1 MRTLKDFLLSENV
14 ASFSEW
20 ENASNG
26 IFHVTGLTPP
36 SAAMLVAKRFLITQE
51 NTIVITNDYR
61 TAEIWLENLEAFVSK
76 ELLLFLPGIGL
87 KPYEE
92 KNPFDGLLEERLR
105 FFAHVNDSK
114 HIVVCPIDSLLARLP
129 EKDFLEKKILDFKV
143 GDVLDPLSLREKFLN
158 MGFKEQPMVGSVG
171 EFSMRGCIVDVNG
184 FLYEHPVRFEFFGD
198 ELESIR
204 FFDIFTQRSIEN
216 LEEIRIYPMG
226 EFSLPAKERL
236 ADEQSLVGF
245 WWKRPKYEN
254 LIASIFDYLPNANIV
269 FDESGNLAEFAR
281 DYWKKIEKKF
291 FEIKGSL
298 TAEFL
303 PEKLWWKY
311 AEFSE
316 IFGKALALDITR
328 IEAEGTN
335 WQKINVKPQSFEDA
349 GIEATEKKIIDF
361 YENGGKVF
369 LVAPTSGAI
378 SRMQHLF
385 GESPVEEFLEAPLT
399 EGFWLEDDKIAFLS
413 DARIFN
419 RHQKKSRKR
428 AIAGSVSS
436 ALLVE
441 SLSRGDLVAHEDH
454 GVGRY
459 LGLVRVEV
467 NGGMVDCALL
477 EYAGGDRLR
486 FPVSDLQKIER
497 LQQPDE
503 VEVKLNRLG
512 SKLWENQKKRVKEKV
527 IKIAKELVE
536 LYAKR
541 ELVEGFAFPPDSKI
555 QEEFEASFEYT
566 PTPDQISAT
575 ADIKR
580 DMESGKPMDR
590 LVCGDVGFG
599 KTEVAMRA
607 VFKCVLSKRQVA
619 VLVPTTILAAQ
630 HYENFCERFAAFPV
644 NIELLN
650 RYKTTKEK
658 NAIFEK
664 LEKGSVDIVIG
675 THALLS
681 EKGRFKDLG
690 LLIIDEEQKFGVKQK
705 EKLRELRLAVD
716 TLSMS
721 ATPIPRSLH
730 LSLTGVRD
738 ISLINTPPM
747 NRLPV
752 ETKLMRRDDA
762 ILAEAIKDEIA
773 RGGQVFVVNDRV
785 QTIESLAADVESWV
799 PTARV
804 AVAHGQMNDRDLER
818 TMEAF
823 LAGNFDVLVST
834 TIIESGLDVPRAN
847 TIIIMNAHHFGIS
860 QLYQMRGRVG
870 RSDVLAYAYLVTP
883 AQGEISQ
890 DSSRRLEALAQFT
903 DLGSGYQL
911 AMRDLE
917 IRGAGNLLGSEQHG
931 FIAEVGFETYVRLVK
946 EAVEMLRGSSVDKPL
961 QPRVELGVDAFLPE
975 DWIEDGLTR
984 ISLYQR
990 IARVKTLQELENL
1003 RNELTDR
1010 FGNLPV
1016 AAEMLLLVTE
1026 VGLCAAFLKIQGL
1039 LLKRGMLALTF
1050 TEFPPP
1056 EPTTLAEILS
1066 LSPFPMRYLANTPLQ
1081 AVVEIGMGNIH
1092 EQAKRTLELFRA
1104 FEKRSNAPL
1113 QKISQESKI

>member
-1 MRTLKDFLLSENV
+1 
-14 ASFSEW
+14 
-20 ENASNG
+20 
-26 IFHVTGLTPP
+26 
-36 SAAMLVAKRFLITQE
+36 
-51 NTIVITNDYR
+51 
-61 TAEIWLENLEAFVSK
+61 
-76 ELLLFLPGIGL
+76 
-87 KPYEE
+87 
-92 KNPFDGLLEERLR
+92 
-105 FFAHVNDSK
+105 
-114 HIVVCPIDSLLARLP
+114 
-129 EKDFLEKKILDFKV
+129 
-143 GDVLDPLSLREKFLN
+143 
-158 MGFKEQPMVGSVG
+158 
-171 EFSMRGCIVDVNG
+171 
-184 FLYEHPVRFEFFGD
+184 
-198 ELESIR
+198 
-204 FFDIFTQRSIEN
+204 
-216 LEEIRIYPMG
+216 
-226 EFSLPAKERL
+226 
-236 ADEQSLVGF
+236 
-245 WWKRPKYEN
+245 
-254 LIASIFDYLPNANIV
+254 
-269 FDESGNLAEFAR
+269 
-281 DYWKKIEKKF
+281 
-291 FEIKGSL
+291 
-298 TAEFL
+298 
-303 PEKLWWKY
+303 
-311 AEFSE
+311 
-316 IFGKALALDITR
+316 
-328 IEAEGTN
+328 
-335 WQKINVKPQSFEDA
+335 
-349 GIEATEKKIIDF
+349 
-361 YENGGKVF
+361 
-369 LVAPTSGAI
+369 
-378 SRMQHLF
+378 
-385 GESPVEEFLEAPLT
+385 
-399 EGFWLEDDKIAFLS
+399 
-413 DARIFN
+413 
-419 RHQKKSRKR
+419 
-428 AIAGSVSS
+428 
-436 ALLVE
+436 
-441 SLSRGDLVAHEDH
+441 
-454 GVGRY
+454 
-459 LGLVRVEV
+459 
-467 NGGMVDCALL
+467 
-477 EYAGGDRLR
+477 
-486 FPVSDLQKIER
+486 
-497 LQQPDE
+497 
-503 VEVKLNRLG
+503 
-512 SKLWENQKKRVKEKV
+512 
-527 IKIAKELVE
+527 
-536 LYAKR
+536 
-541 ELVEGFAFPPDSKI
+541 
-555 QEEFEASFEYT
+555 
-566 PTPDQISAT
+566 
-575 ADIKR
+575 
-580 DMESGKPMDR
+580 
-590 LVCGDVGFG
+590 
-599 KTEVAMRA
+599 
-607 VFKCVLSKRQVA
+607 
-619 VLVPTTILAAQ
+619 
-630 HYENFCERFAAFPV
+630 
-644 NIELLN
+644 
-650 RYKTTKEK
+650 
-658 NAIFEK
+658 
-664 LEKGSVDIVIG
+664 
-675 THALLS
+675 
-681 EKGRFKDLG
+681 LG

-823 LAGNFDVLVST
+823 LAGDFDVLVST

-1113 QKISQESKI
+1113 QKISQESKN

>member
-1 MRTLKDFLLSENV
+1 MRTLKEYLLS
-14 ASFSEW
+14 ADIAPFAEW
-20 ENASNG
+20 EEANSGA
-26 IFHVTGLTPP
+26 FHVSGLTPP
-36 SAAMLVAKRFLITQE
+36 VAAMLVAKRFLVQNK
-51 NTIVITNDYR
+51 NTIIIAKDYR
-61 TAEIWLENLEAFVSK
+61 SAETWLENLEAFVGK
-76 ELLLFLPGIGL
+76 ESLLFLPSIGL

-92 KNPFDGLLEERLR
+92 KIPFDGILEERLR
-105 FFAHVNDSK
+105 FFVHANRK
-114 HIVVCPIDSLLARLP
+114 PHIAICPLDSLLARLP
-129 EKDFLEKKILDFKV
+129 SPASIQEKILPFKV
-143 GDVLDPLSLREKFLN
+143 GDTIELDSLRKIFLD
-158 MGFKEQPMVGSVG
+158 MGFKEQPMVSSVG
-171 EFSMRGCIVDVNG
+171 EFSIRGCIIDING
-184 FLYEHPVRFEFFGD
+184 FLYEHPVRLEFFGD

-216 LEEIRIYPMG
+216 LEEISIYPMG
-226 EFSLPAKERL
+226 EFSIPYKERFEL
-236 ADEQSLVGF
+236 GENLSGL
-245 WWKRPKYEN
+245 WWKRSSYES
-254 LIASIFDYLPNANIV
+254 LESSIFDYLPLGDIV
-269 FDESGNLAEFAR
+269 FEEAGALAENASIL
-281 DYWKKIEKKF
+281 WKSFEKKF
-291 FEIKGSL
+291 REMEGSVY
-298 TAEFL
+298 AAFP
-303 PEKLWWKY
+303 PEKIWWKY
-311 AEFSE
+311 GLFSK
-316 IFGKALALDITR
+316 IFGSSVSLDITR
-328 IEAEGTN
+328 IETNGTHWSKVEVRPQEFDNSSIESIEEKIRDFKEEG
-335 WQKINVKPQSFEDA
+335 
-349 GIEATEKKIIDF
+349 GR
-361 YENGGKVF
+361 VF
-369 LVAPTSGAI
+369 LIAPTSGAL

-385 GESPVEEFLEAPLT
+385 GNEVVEEYLEGTLT
-399 EGFWLEDDKIAFLS
+399 EGFWFDSEKIAFLS

-419 RHQKKSRKR
+419 RHQKKVRKR
-428 AIAGSVSS
+428 SIAGSVSG

-467 NGGMVDCALL
+467 NGGLVDCALL

-497 LQQPDE
+497 LQQPEDA
-503 VEVKLNRLG
+503 EVKLNKLG
-512 SKLWENQKKRVKEKV
+512 SKVWENQKKRVKEKV
-527 IKIAKELVE
+527 IKIARELVE

-541 ELVEGFAFPPDSKI
+541 ELIEGFAFPPDSKI

-566 PTPDQISAT
+566 PTLDQISAT

-619 VLVPTTILAAQ
+619 LLVPTTILAAQ
-630 HYENFCERFAAFPV
+630 HYENFCERFAGFPI
-644 NIELLN
+644 NIALMN
-650 RYKTTKEK
+650 RYKSAKEK
-658 NAIFEK
+658 KEIFEN
-664 LEKGSVDIVIG
+664 LEKGSIDIVIG

-681 EKGRFKDLG
+681 EKSCFKDLG
-690 LLIIDEEQKFGVKQK
+690 LLVIDEEQKFGVKQK

-762 ILAEAIKDEIA
+762 ILAEAIRDELS

-785 QTIESLAADVESWV
+785 QNIESLAAEVESWV
-799 PTARV
+799 PEARV

-823 LAGNFDVLVST
+823 LSGNFDILVST
-834 TIIESGLDVPRAN
+834 TIIESGLDIPRAN

-870 RSDVLAYAYLVTP
+870 RSDVLAYAYLVIP
-883 AQGEISQ
+883 ARGEISK
-890 DSSRRLEALAQFT
+890 DSSKRLEALAQFT

-917 IRGAGNLLGSEQHG
+917 IRGAGNLLGAEQHG

-946 EAVEMLRGSSVDKPL
+946 EAVEMLRGTSVDKPL
-961 QPRVELGVDAFLPE
+961 QPRVELGIDAFLPE

-990 IARVKTLQELENL
+990 IARVKTLQELSNL
-1003 RNELTDR
+1003 RNELIDR
-1010 FGNLPV
+1010 FGALPS

-1039 LLKRGMLALTF
+1039 LLRRGILALTF
-1050 TEFPPP
+1050 TEFPAPDP
-1056 EPTTLAEILS
+1056 AVLSEILS
-1066 LSPFPMRYLANTPLQ
+1066 LSPYPMRYLANTPLQ
-1081 AVVEIGMGNIH
+1081 AIIELGQGSA
-1092 EQAKRTLELFRA
+1092 QDLALRCLEVFRA
-1104 FEKRSNAPL
+1104 FEKRTDAPL
-1113 QKISQESKI
+1113 QKIVPQI